1 MIWRIDGGRP
11 GSGRRHDG
19 RERPCRD
26 DREGTNLSGARQSGF
41 TLIEMIVVLVVLG
54 LTLGLVLGRGPMHS
68 SALDARMAAR
78 EVAQALRLARARAIA
93 LNRPIAVSLD
103 IAARA
108 VRIDGAQYQALPRAV
123 GVTATS
129 FAGAAIAGRVLAI
142 RFAPDG
148 SSSGVRIAL
157 GEGGFVRQ
165 VVVDWLTGRVSVDDP
180 G

>member
-11 GSGRRHDG
+11 GSGWRHDG
-19 RERPCRD
+19 RDGVC
-26 DREGTNLSGARQSGF
+26 QSGF

-54 LTLGLVLGRGPMHS
+54 LALGLVMGRGPMHS

-78 EVAQALRLARARAIA
+78 EVAQALRLARSRAIA

-108 VRIDGAQYQALPRAV
+108 VRIDGSQYQVLPRAV
-123 GVTATS
+123 GVTATTS
-129 FAGAAIAGRVLAI
+129 TGEAIAGRVVAI

-148 SSSGVRIAL
+148 SSSGARIVL
-157 GEGGFVRQ
+157 GEGKFVRQ
-165 VVVDWLTGRVSVDDP
+165 VVVDWLTGRVSVDDA

>member
-1 MIWRIDGGRP
+1 MIWRIDSGRL
-11 GSGRRHDG
+11 GSGWRHDG
-19 RERPCRD
+19 REGPCRD
-26 DREGTNLSGARQSGF
+26 DREAGRQSGF

-78 EVAQALRLARARAIA
+78 EMAQTLRLARSRAIA

-108 VRIDGAQYQALPRAV
+108 VRIDGSPYQALPRAV
-123 GVTATS
+123 GVTATTS
-129 FAGAAIAGRVLAI
+129 TGEAIAGRVVAI

-148 SSSGVRIAL
+148 SSSGARIAL
-157 GEGGFVRQ
+157 GEGGFVRLI
-165 VVVDWLTGRVSVDDP
+165 VVDWLTGRVSVDDA